1 MKYFLCFIFLPIFL
15 LTSTAFGAQVGN
27 ISDSAALSQGILS
40 GERAYAI
47 MAGIESDFVS
57 GKRFNEQTNK
67 FKFNFYGMK
76 IGTIIRD
83 RLYVYG
89 IAGVGDIQDKKSI
102 YDYDPDRDV
111 ADVQINYLDVQT
123 DQNIVFGA
131 GITAIMHEEK
141 LDEGVFFRIGFDA
154 KYRRISFDSN
164 NTQVVITNYAEG
176 GAIQSY
182 PASYAMNVNEFQG
195 AIVASYQYEKIAP
208 YIGFRISDWNG
219 EEEIV
224 VNSFTAGNINYNGSL
239 ETNGQKGYC
248 IGVTYYITK
257 SFSIGLE
264 GRERDEEAWNLTAQ
278 MRF

>member
-15 LTSTAFGAQVGN
+15 LTGMAFGAQVGN
-27 ISDSAALSQGILS
+27 ISDPAALSQGILS

-47 MAGIESDFVS
+47 LAGIESDFVS
-57 GKRFNEQTNK
+57 GKKFNGQTNK

-76 IGTIIRD
+76 IGGIIRD
-83 RLYVYG
+83 RLCVYG
-89 IAGVGDIQDKKSI
+89 IAGVGDIQDKKVI
-102 YDYDPDRDV
+102 YDYDPDSDV
-111 ADVQINYLDVQT
+111 ANVQINYLDVQT
-123 DQNIVFGA
+123 DQNLVFGV
-131 GITAIMHEEK
+131 GIAAIMHEEK

-164 NTQVVITNYAEG
+164 NTQVVITNNAEG
-176 GAIQSY
+176 RAIQSY
-182 PASYAMNVNEFQG
+182 PVSYAMNVNEFQG

-224 VNSFTAGNINYNGSL
+224 VNSFTAGDINYNGSL

-257 SFSIGLE
+257 AFSIGLE

>member
-1 MKYFLCFIFLPIFL
+1 MKYFLCFIFLPIFVIAN
-15 LTSTAFGAQVGN
+15 TAFCAQVGN
-27 ISDSAALSQGILS
+27 ISDPASLSQGSIS
-40 GERAYAI
+40 GERPYAL

-57 GKRFNEQTNK
+57 DKRFNEQTNN

-76 IGTIIRD
+76 IGSIIRD

-89 IAGVGDIQDKKSI
+89 IVGVGEIKDKKSI
-102 YDYDPDRDV
+102 YDYDPNRDV
-111 ADVQINYLDVQT
+111 ADVRINYVDIQT
-123 DQNIVFGA
+123 GQNMVFGA

-141 LDEGVFFRIGFDA
+141 LDEDVFFRIGFDA

-164 NTQVVITNYAEG
+164 NVRVNLTDNAT
-176 GAIQSY
+176 GAVQDY
-182 PASYAMNVNEFQG
+182 NASYAMNVNEFQG

-208 YIGFRISDWNG
+208 YIGYRISDWNG
-219 EEEIV
+219 EEELV

-248 IGVTYYITK
+248 IGVTYYISK
-257 SFSIGLE
+257 AFSIGLE
-264 GRERDEEAWNLTAQ
+264 GRERDERALNLTAQ

>member
-1 MKYFLCFIFLPIFL
+1 
-15 LTSTAFGAQVGN
+15 
-27 ISDSAALSQGILS
+27 
-40 GERAYAI
+40 

-89 IAGVGDIQDKKSI
+89 IAGVGDIQDKKVI
-102 YDYDPDRDV
+102 YDYDPDADV
-111 ADVQINYLDVQT
+111 ANVSIKSLDVQT
-123 DQNIVFGA
+123 DQNFVFGA

-141 LDEGVFFRIGFDA
+141 LDEDVFFRIGFDA

-164 NTQVVITNYAEG
+164 NTQVVIINNAEG

-182 PASYAMNVNEFQG
+182 PVSYAMNVNEFQG

>member
-1 MKYFLCFIFLPIFL
+1 MKYFLCFIFLPIFVI
-15 LTSTAFGAQVGN
+15 TNTAFCAQVGN
-27 ISDSAALSQGILS
+27 ISDPASLSQGRLS
-40 GERAYAI
+40 GERPYAL

-57 GKRFNEQTNK
+57 GKKFNGQTNK

-76 IGTIIRD
+76 IGSIIRD

-89 IAGVGDIQDKKSI
+89 IVGVGEIKDKKSI
-102 YDYDPDRDV
+102 YDYDPDKDV
-111 ADVQINYLDVQT
+111 ADVRIDYVDLQT
-123 DQNIVFGA
+123 DLNMVFGA

-141 LDEGVFFRIGFDA
+141 LDEDVFFRIGFDA

-164 NTQVVITNYAEG
+164 NTQVILSNWAESS
-176 GAIQSY
+176 AIQSY

-239 ETNGQKGYC
+239 ETNGQKGYF
-248 IGVTYYITK
+248 IGVTYYISK
-257 SFSIGLE
+257 AFSIGLE
-264 GRERDEEAWNLTAQ
+264 GRERDEEALNLTAQ